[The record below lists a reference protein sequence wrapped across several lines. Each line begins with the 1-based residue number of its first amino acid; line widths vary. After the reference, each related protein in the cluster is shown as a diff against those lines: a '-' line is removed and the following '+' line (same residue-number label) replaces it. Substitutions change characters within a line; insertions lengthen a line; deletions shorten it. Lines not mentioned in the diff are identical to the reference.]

1 MRRREFV
8 GALGG
13 AVVVG
18 PFTAHAQSSPSH
30 PLIGILS
37 PSTSAST
44 ALYNSLRV
52 GLRELGRVDGRDISL
67 EVRYAEGDLARLP
80 SSAAELVGLKPDVIV
95 VGSTPGILAVHGA
108 TQTIPIV
115 MITLVDP
122 VAIGVAKTIARPGGN
137 VTGVWTFAGGDALI
151 GKRIDL
157 LKEIVPSMSR
167 MGVMVASGDPTDEV
181 VLKLLPAATRALGV
195 TYKIFES
202 RTPADLENAF
212 EQAANDGMQA
222 LFINQ
227 SPFFLSRRAEIAA
240 LAARVRLPAI
250 YGYREHSEAGGL
262 ISYGSSLS
270 ASYRQVARLVDKVLN
285 GANPGELPVEQADK
299 FELVINNKTAK
310 ALGLTIPELFLLR
323 ADEVIE

>member
-1 MRRREFV
+1 M
-8 GALGG
+8 
-13 AVVVG
+13 
-18 PFTAHAQSSPSH
+18 
-30 PLIGILS
+30 PL
-37 PSTSAST
+37 
-44 ALYNSLRV
+44 
-52 GLRELGRVDGRDISL
+52 
-67 EVRYAEGDLARLP
+67 
-80 SSAAELVGLKPDVIV
+80 
-95 VGSTPGILAVHGA
+95 
-108 TQTIPIV
+108 
-115 MITLVDP
+115 
-122 VAIGVAKTIARPGGN
+122 
-137 VTGVWTFAGGDALI
+137 
-151 GKRIDL
+151 
-157 LKEIVPSMSR
+157 
-167 MGVMVASGDPTDEV
+167 ASGDPTDEV

-195 TYKIFES
+195 SYKIFES

-270 ASYRQVARLVDKVLN
+270 ASYRQVPRLVDKVLN

-310 ALGLTIPELFLLR
+310 ALGLTIPESFLLR

>member
-1 MRRREFV
+1 M

-195 TYKIFES
+195 TYKIFEFARP
-202 RTPADLENAF
+202 RT
-212 EQAANDGMQA
+212 
-222 LFINQ
+222 
-227 SPFFLSRRAEIAA
+227 SKTHSSRRRMMACRRCSSIRARSSYHGGPRLRHWQRAYVCQPSMAIASTP
-240 LAARVRLPAI
+240 RR
-250 YGYREHSEAGGL
+250 G
-262 ISYGSSLS
+262 
-270 ASYRQVARLVDKVLN
+270 D
-285 GANPGELPVEQADK
+285 
-299 FELVINNKTAK
+299 
-310 ALGLTIPELFLLR
+310 
-323 ADEVIE
+323 